1 MKKTSSMSERL
12 NTLRAGVL
20 GSNDGILTVVGVL
33 FSVAVATTDQFTIFI
48 AGLSDLLACAFSMA
62 AGEYASVSTQKDA
75 EKAAVAKEKQ
85 LLKTDF
91 SSELATVKMFYVER
105 GVSEQTAALI
115 AQDLM
120 AKSPLRLSSASNTT

>member
-1 MKKTSSMSERL
+1 ML
-12 NTLRAGVL
+12 FD
-20 GSNDGILTVVGVL
+20 GSWRVRFGQHTK
-33 FSVAVATTDQFTIFI
+33 
-48 AGLSDLLACAFSMA
+48 
-62 AGEYASVSTQKDA
+62 KDA

>member
-91 SSELATVKMFYVER
+91 SSELATVKCFTLNE
-105 GVSEQTAALI
+105 G
-115 AQDLM
+115 
-120 AKSPLRLSSASNTT
+120 

>member
-115 AQDLM
+115 APRSDVKK
-120 AKSPLRLSSASNTT
+120 AT

>member
-105 GVSEQTAALI
+105 GGNSYFYFC
-115 AQDLM
+115 
-120 AKSPLRLSSASNTT
+120 SPSSLPRKCFYSSR

>member
-115 AQDLM
+115 AQDLIDR
-120 AKSPLRLSSASNTT
+120 KSVV